1 MVVIWSTYG
10 SVYTAIDIISSFL
23 QVAITLHAIS
33 PRFAISNLLIMG
45 RPEASCSWLKISWGS
60 FSIVIVD
67 FEVVKKAES
76 IKIFF

>member
-1 MVVIWSTYG
+1 
-10 SVYTAIDIISSFL
+10 
-23 QVAITLHAIS
+23 
-33 PRFAISNLLIMG
+33 MG